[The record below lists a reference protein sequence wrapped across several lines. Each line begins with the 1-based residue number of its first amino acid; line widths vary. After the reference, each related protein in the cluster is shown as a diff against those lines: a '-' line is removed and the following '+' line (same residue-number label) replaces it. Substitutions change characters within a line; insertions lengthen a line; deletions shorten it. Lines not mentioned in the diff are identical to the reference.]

1 MKKINGTFGMQRAR
15 AGWNAGVNASVARY
29 EPVRAVAQTS
39 TCGRYRGLSN
49 FVAMGIIFKKLVSV
63 PAAR

>member
-1 MKKINGTFGMQRAR
+1 MKKISGTFGMQRAR

-39 TCGRYRGLSN
+39 TCGGRS
-49 FVAMGIIFKKLVSV
+49 F
-63 PAAR
+63 